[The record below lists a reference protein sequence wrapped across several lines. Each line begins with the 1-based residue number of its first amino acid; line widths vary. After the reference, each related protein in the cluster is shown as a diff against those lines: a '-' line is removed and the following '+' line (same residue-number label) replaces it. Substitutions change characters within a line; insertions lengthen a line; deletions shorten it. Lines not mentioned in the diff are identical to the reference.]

1 MNLRLLGFGIGAVA
15 IVSQA
20 IYIDYLSNKVE
31 SQIAAIDSLKSNTAA
46 MRVTIEEMGAWAK
59 ATDSELKKHSET
71 VRQQEQAFRVLKQQV
86 AKAYES
92 DAHAKSWGS
101 DLVPESLRRL
111 LSEDGSTTTHRGH
124 EARDNGDAVR
134 K

>member
-1 MNLRLLGFGIGAVA
+1 MNLRLLGFGVGAIALLFQV
-15 IVSQA
+15 
-20 IYIDYLSNKVE
+20 IYMDHLSGKVE
-31 SQIAAIDSLKSNTAA
+31 DQRAVIDTLNSNAAA
-46 MRVTIEEMGAWAK
+46 MRLTIEEMGAWAK

-92 DAHAKSWGS
+92 DAYAKSWGS

-111 LSEDGSTTTHRGH
+111 LSEDGSVTHRGH
-124 EARDNGDAVR
+124 EARDDGDAVR